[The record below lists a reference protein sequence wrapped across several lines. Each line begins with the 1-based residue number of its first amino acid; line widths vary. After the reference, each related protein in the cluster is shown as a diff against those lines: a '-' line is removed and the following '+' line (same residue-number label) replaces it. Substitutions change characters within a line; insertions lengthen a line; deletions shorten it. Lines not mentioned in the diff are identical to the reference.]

1 MNETEKLSP
10 QDPAIQDS
18 QAQAAP
24 VTPSASQTTG
34 PQAHAPQGAASGS
47 CPWQH
52 IAPWQLLQPP
62 KKSFRQRH
70 PLLFWLGIPFVVF
83 AILGTVRV
91 FMEDA
96 EGLPAGDRLAML
108 RVEGAIMQNR
118 EILQWI
124 DRLQRD
130 NSVKGV
136 LLRVDSPGG
145 GAAASQELYAAIV
158 RLREKKPVVAY
169 MGTVA
174 ASGGLM
180 VALAGNKVVANPSS
194 VTGSIGVK
202 MDLPQFHGLMSMLGV
217 GRETLTTGAFKDAGS
232 PFKPLSPDER
242 TYLQG
247 VLQDMHSQF
256 VELVAEARKLPMEKV
271 QAIADGR
278 IFTGRE
284 ALKLNIV
291 DALGGQDVALRLL
304 QEQTGVV
311 SANLLEQPKKKIP
324 WKDFL
329 ETMLDIDL
337 GAQRQSAGFL
347 YVY

>member
-1 MNETEKLSP
+1 MHEIEKTPHIAPPEDSP
-10 QDPAIQDS
+10 QALGGANTASPKG
-18 QAQAAP
+18 AAP
-24 VTPSASQTTG
+24 QTPG
-34 PQAHAPQGAASGS
+34 

-52 IAPWQLLQPP
+52 IAPWQILQPP
-62 KKSFRQRH
+62 KPPYRKRH
-70 PLLFWLGIPFVVF
+70 PVLFWLGIPLLLCMV
-83 AILGTVRV
+83 LG
-91 FMEDA
+91 
-96 EGLPAGDRLAML
+96 GLNAMWGVSDKIPSKDRLAML
-108 RVEGAIMQNR
+108 RVEGAIMQNK

-130 NSVKGV
+130 TSVKGV

-145 GAAASQELYAAIV
+145 GAAASQELYTAIA
-158 RLREKKPVVAY
+158 RLRDTKPVVAY

-180 VALAGNKVVANPSS
+180 VAMAGTKVVANPSS

-232 PFKPLSPDER
+232 PFKPLAPEER

-256 VELVAEARKLPMEKV
+256 VELVAQSRKMPVEKV

-284 ALKLNIV
+284 ALKLHLV
-291 DALGGQDVALRLL
+291 DAVGGQDVALRMLHDA
-304 QEQTGVV
+304 TGLTTTT
-311 SANLLEQPKKKIP
+311 LLEQPQKKIP
-324 WKDFL
+324 WKEFL
-329 ETMLDIDL
+329 ETTLHIDL
-337 GAQRQSAGFL
+337 GSPRPSAAFM
-347 YVY
+347 YMY

>member
-1 MNETEKLSP
+1 MNEHEHSP
-10 QDPAIQDS
+10 HIAATDS
-18 QAQAAP
+18 PPQPQVAAP
-24 VTPSASQTTG
+24 PPAAGQA
-34 PQAHAPQGAASGS
+34 PQAST

-62 KKSFRQRH
+62 KQSFRKRH
-70 PLLFWLGIPFVVF
+70 PLLFWLGIPILVCVV
-83 AILGTVRV
+83 LGGIKT
-91 FMEDA
+91 FMGDSDK
-96 EGLPAGDRLAML
+96 LPASDRLAML

-130 NSVKGV
+130 DSVKGI

-145 GAAASQELYAAIV
+145 GAAASQELYAAIR
-158 RLREKKPVVAY
+158 RLGEKKPVVAY

-180 VALAGNKVVANPSS
+180 VAMAGSKVVANPSS

-202 MDLPQFHGLMSMLGV
+202 MDLPQFQGLMQMLGV
-217 GRETLTTGAFKDAGS
+217 GRETLTTGAYKDAGS
-232 PFKPLSPDER
+232 PFKPLSTEER
-242 TYLQG
+242 NYLQG

-256 VELVAEARKLPMEKV
+256 VELVATARNMPVEKV

-284 ALKLNIV
+284 ALKLHIV
-291 DALGGQDVALRLL
+291 DALGGQDVALKLL
-304 QEQTGVV
+304 QEQTGLHTTK
-311 SANLLEQPKKKIP
+311 LLEQPPKKIP

-337 GAQRQSAGFL
+337 GTQQRSAAFM